1 MTFQGAE
8 FQRGCKMVENIKNE
22 MRERIRVFK
31 LDPCE
36 YNDAKAEALE
46 EMLTYIEA
54 LEKKQPKEEEEERKP
69 WEVEFPLTAK
79 YIRKKDSYWD
89 VRWFDY
95 GLIYRYRLG
104 EPDERG
110 KYYVSLGP
118 DKIAIFYYDEESF
131 LRDFEKLE

>member
-1 MTFQGAE
+1 
-8 FQRGCKMVENIKNE
+8 MVENIKNE

-54 LEKKQPKEEEEERKP
+54 LEKKQSKEVEEEWKS
-69 WEVEFPLTAK
+69 WKDEFPLTAK
-79 YIRKKDSYWD
+79 CIRKKNCCWE

-104 EPDERG
+104 NPDERG

-118 DKIAIFYYDEESF
+118 GNITIFYYDEESF
-131 LRDFEKLE
+131 NEEFEKLE

>member
-36 YNDAKAEALE
+36 YNDAKTEALE

-54 LEKKQPKEEEEERKP
+54 LEKKQPKEEEPPKAEVPPIIEEPPKIDEHP
-69 WEVEFPLTAK
+69 IIEEPHK
-79 YIRKKDSYWD
+79 
-89 VRWFDY
+89 
-95 GLIYRYRLG
+95 IY
-104 EPDERG
+104 D
-110 KYYVSLGP
+110 
-118 DKIAIFYYDEESF
+118 
-131 LRDFEKLE
+131 